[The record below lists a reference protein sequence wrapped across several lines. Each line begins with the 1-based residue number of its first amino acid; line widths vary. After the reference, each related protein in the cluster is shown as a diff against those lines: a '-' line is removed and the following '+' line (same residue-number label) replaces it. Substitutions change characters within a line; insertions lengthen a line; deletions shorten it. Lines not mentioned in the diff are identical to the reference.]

1 MYDQTVHLLGAHELF
16 RYEISNFARKGFECI
31 HNVGYWTQVPYIGLG
46 ISAASMTGVK
56 KLPEGM
62 SYRRKTNPESLKEYF
77 DMVDIRKAV
86 IPDEIISAEDSRF
99 ETIMLG
105 LRLNEGINEDDFFM
119 KHCISLEQYIGNKLH
134 IMEKNGL
141 MIHEGKNWKMTER
154 GFDIQ
159 NAVLVELMD

>member
-1 MYDQTVHLLGAHELF
+1 
-16 RYEISNFARKGFECI
+16 
-31 HNVGYWTQVPYIGLG
+31 
-46 ISAASMTGVK
+46 
-56 KLPEGM
+56 
-62 SYRRKTNPESLKEYF
+62 
-77 DMVDIRKAV
+77 
-86 IPDEIISAEDSRF
+86 
-99 ETIMLG
+99 
-105 LRLNEGINEDDFFM
+105 M